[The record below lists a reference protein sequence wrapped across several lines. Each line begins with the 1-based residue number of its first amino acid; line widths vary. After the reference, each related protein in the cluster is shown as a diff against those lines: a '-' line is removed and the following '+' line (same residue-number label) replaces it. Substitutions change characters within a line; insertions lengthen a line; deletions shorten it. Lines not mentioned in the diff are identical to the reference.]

1 MCTTPVTRRM
11 FPRLR
16 ESRFR
21 GDSTFKP
28 ARASLSPEDS
38 FRIITKGPTFKPE
51 ELIGA
56 LRTLGQ
62 VSSPSLTAVSVL
74 CQRAAAAA
82 EQFYPPQIVEVFSG
96 LAKIGHTDSEPL
108 MSLLTERLGDVLNE
122 ASPRRIV
129 LLIVAM
135 ADLELHLFSTEI
147 WPPFRKE
154 IARLLP
160 QFKRGIPSL
169 LQSLAKLGCKD
180 LELANALLVQAECL
194 YTTAEIEREFF
205 VHAIEAASRI
215 DGMSESVVRAMNVLN
230 HDMSAGQKINVL
242 AAHLRAGKSGQEIIR
257 EVQPHI
263 RGEGNGF
270 NSARLLGMMGRL
282 GITLQ
287 SENSPVIEL
296 LEKKFADEEFM
307 HKFGGYLMLNAALVS
322 DSGLDN
328 FLRLALDKAVSDR
341 LAADKLLALLRAA
354 RIVKADPS
362 VEEKIL
368 NSLAVTARQLSVRE
382 GRYLWEITPG
392 LVPTSALPLTDPF
405 GNHLQGLENCPYR
418 LREKSAGELELLVPR
433 YQAVSACGKTVRRE
447 VALRLEAVRR
457 CVPRDAQLVLNHSY

>member
-1 MCTTPVTRRM
+1 
-11 FPRLR
+11 
-16 ESRFR
+16 
-21 GDSTFKP
+21 
-28 ARASLSPEDS
+28 
-38 FRIITKGPTFKPE
+38 
-51 ELIGA
+51 
-56 LRTLGQ
+56 
-62 VSSPSLTAVSVL
+62 
-74 CQRAAAAA
+74 
-82 EQFYPPQIVEVFSG
+82 
-96 LAKIGHTDSEPL
+96 
-108 MSLLTERLGDVLNE
+108 
-122 ASPRRIV
+122 
-129 LLIVAM
+129 
-135 ADLELHLFSTEI
+135 
-147 WPPFRKE
+147 
-154 IARLLP
+154 
-160 QFKRGIPSL
+160 
-169 LQSLAKLGCKD
+169 
-180 LELANALLVQAECL
+180 
-194 YTTAEIEREFF
+194 
-205 VHAIEAASRI
+205 
-215 DGMSESVVRAMNVLN
+215 
-230 HDMSAGQKINVL
+230 MSAGQKINVL
-242 AAHLRAGKSGQEIIR
+242 AAHLRAGKCGQEIIE
-257 EVQPHI
+257 EVLPHI

-322 DSGLDN
+322 DPGLND

-457 CVPRDAQLVLNHSY
+457 CVPRDAQVILNHSF